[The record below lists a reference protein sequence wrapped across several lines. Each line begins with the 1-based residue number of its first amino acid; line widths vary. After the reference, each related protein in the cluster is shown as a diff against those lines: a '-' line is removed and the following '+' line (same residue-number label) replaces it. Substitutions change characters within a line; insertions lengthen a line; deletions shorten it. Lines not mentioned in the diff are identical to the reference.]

1 MLRSIRSGLPD
12 RKDLDDRKSLPSPVT
27 RLRVRSFHSRRLRN
41 PFYLLLFLALLV
53 LLYLLLY
60 ASPRAHSDEDI
71 LFYLR
76 GLPKPERGPNP
87 PLFYEWH
94 DREKRLPQH
103 NPDLPYPQGRQGRYL
118 RFASQGNSAG
128 FGNIMQ
134 EIFFNAHLASLS
146 KRIYT
151 FENYTLDVNPNV
163 EYTNFE
169 GEKVAARVPLTAVV
183 GGPMAGDPFPSSA
196 NTPPAVIPEFFK
208 QVCPNPIIVDR
219 EEVSGPLPDASAAT
233 IFQIWLDKLEQIE
246 DRCVEI
252 RTNTWP
258 VFDLWL
264 FGDSTRLLDIWSSL
278 SASPIMTHFTWSPL
292 IIAAILANAQ
302 VIHPSLSYATA
313 TSFMPSS
320 KPAPLTGLLTMH
332 LLRADFAEHCTR
344 LSKWSSTFMG
354 WNEFPGFPDN
364 FPRPAVKNQGQA
376 SPEDVARYTA
386 RCYPDIKQIVSRVRE
401 VRTALLPTKLTR
413 MYLMTN
419 GNAKWIRELK
429 EALQEDGRRAGLGE
443 WSHIGTSRDLR
454 LTREQRHLSH
464 SVDMAIAQRAEVF
477 IGNGFSSTTSN
488 AVMLRAAQGYP
499 WDTTRFW

>member
-118 RFASQGNSAG
+118 RFASQGNSALFIPNRATQVSHSPMTATGAG

-146 KRIYT
+146 KRMYVLFHALPISIHYLLYFTSPRIHASVFFISYT

-183 GGPMAGDPFPSSA
+183 GG
-196 NTPPAVIPEFFK
+196 T
-208 QVCPNPIIVDR
+208 
-219 EEVSGPLPDASAAT
+219 LP
-233 IFQIWLDKLEQIE
+233 
-246 DRCVEI
+246 
-252 RTNTWP
+252 
-258 VFDLWL
+258 
-264 FGDSTRLLDIWSSL
+264 
-278 SASPIMTHFTWSPL
+278 
-292 IIAAILANAQ
+292 
-302 VIHPSLSYATA
+302 
-313 TSFMPSS
+313 
-320 KPAPLTGLLTMH
+320 
-332 LLRADFAEHCTR
+332 
-344 LSKWSSTFMG
+344 
-354 WNEFPGFPDN
+354 
-364 FPRPAVKNQGQA
+364 
-376 SPEDVARYTA
+376 
-386 RCYPDIKQIVSRVRE
+386 
-401 VRTALLPTKLTR
+401 LLPPVCVSFHFQCR
-413 MYLMTN
+413 PN
-419 GNAKWIRELK
+419 G
-429 EALQEDGRRAGLGE
+429 G
-443 WSHIGTSRDLR
+443 
-454 LTREQRHLSH
+454 
-464 SVDMAIAQRAEVF
+464 
-477 IGNGFSSTTSN
+477 
-488 AVMLRAAQGYP
+488 
-499 WDTTRFW
+499 